1 MRHTGA
7 VMGWKIA
14 VAAGLA
20 LGLTCAGPG
29 YAVAPNHFSGKAA
42 YYDKDYHDIVTAGGK
57 YDPKKFTC
65 AHLTLPLGTRVLITD
80 VKTKRTVE
88 CLVNDRG
95 PHSKKL
101 IIDLSW
107 AAALKLDM
115 IKRGI
120 IDVTVDVLPATA
132 ADAKQ

>member
-1 MRHTGA
+1 MD
-7 VMGWKIA
+7 WKIA
-14 VAAGLA
+14 IAAALA
-20 LGLTCAGPG
+20 VGFAGTEPS
-29 YAVAPNHFSGKAA
+29 YALSSKHFSGKAA

-65 AHLTLPLGTRVLITD
+65 AHLTLPLGTRVRVTD
-80 VKTKRTVE
+80 IKTKRSVE
-88 CLVNDRG
+88 CTVNDRG

-120 IDVTVDVLPATA
+120 IDVAVDVLPGKA